1 MLVGKELEK
10 DMSEEF
16 KDTGESEGDY
26 SDLFP
31 IFKNDLQDEKEV
43 GEKRVGVT
51 SAWPRPPMTS

>member
-1 MLVGKELEK
+1 
-10 DMSEEF
+10 MSEEF

-51 SAWPRPPMTS
+51 SAWPRPPLTS